1 MKIGYIRVSTEEQN
15 TARQEVLL
23 RELDVD
29 ELFID
34 KASGKNADRPELTRM
49 MNYVRRGDTVI
60 VESISRFARNTRDL
74 LDLVERLTEK
84 HVEFVSRKEAI
95 DTTTPTGKFM
105 LTVFAAV
112 AELEREYILQRQR
125 EGIAIAKEQGKY
137 TDRKP
142 RPLPDNF
149 ERVVARCVPGKSLPQ
164 KPCGKPVSSQILSI
178 VGALKSLLRPNG
190 GNPYNASTSK
200 RYRTSADI
208 SACARQMLYWN
219 FTESAIDN
227 PAVHQSRIQQK
238 LVRL

>member
-23 RELDVD
+23 RELGVD
-29 ELFID
+29 EVFID

-49 MNYVRRGDTVI
+49 MNYVRHGDTVI

-84 HVEFVSRKEAI
+84 QVEFVSRKEAI

-125 EGIAIAKEQGKY
+125 EGIAIAREQGKY
-137 TDRKP
+137 TGRKP
-142 RPLPDNF
+142 LPLPDNF
-149 ERVVARCVPGKSLPQ
+149 ERVVARWRAGEITATEAMRQTGL
-164 KPCGKPVSSQILSI
+164 KPNTFYRRCAAKKALASSQIKPI
-178 VGALKSLLRPNG
+178 
-190 GNPYNASTSK
+190 
-200 RYRTSADI
+200 
-208 SACARQMLYWN
+208 
-219 FTESAIDN
+219 
-227 PAVHQSRIQQK
+227 
-238 LVRL
+238 